1 MTRRWLIAG
10 LLVFG
15 FGQPAWSAS
24 DSAERPA
31 GESNSKGLTV
41 EELKQGLKS
50 AAENVEKE
58 IPKIGSAIGS
68 LFKKATEK
76 TPEKDSPQ
84 RAPEKK

>member
-1 MTRRWLIAG
+1 MVPVLLTLMLIA
-10 LLVFG
+10 FS
-15 FGQPAWSAS
+15 QPAFSAPES
-24 DSAERPA
+24 TERPA
-31 GESNSKGLTV
+31 GENTSKGLTV

-76 TPEKDSPQ
+76 TPEKDPPQ
-84 RAPEKK
+84 REPEKRQ